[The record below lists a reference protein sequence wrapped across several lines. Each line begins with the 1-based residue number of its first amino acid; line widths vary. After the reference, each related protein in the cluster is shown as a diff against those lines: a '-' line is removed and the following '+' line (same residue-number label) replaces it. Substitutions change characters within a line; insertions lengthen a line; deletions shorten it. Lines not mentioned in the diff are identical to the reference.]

1 MLSEGSNLLTPG
13 SEIPRPL
20 RPLRAAAARR
30 LLCRT
35 GVLVPLLFL
44 AGCAS
49 WHRPLP
55 IPREVSDAAVTERV
69 LISPDLNVNP
79 AETVIKPDD
88 PSRRLPDPLPGGG
101 PEAKPTI
108 FTLGDA
114 IVFALRNNPR
124 LRSARAAIQH
134 ARGQEQVAFAPFL
147 PQFDI
152 RGQYGAVS
160 HNLAPGIPAQEGFLL
175 ATTPGTRSYAQT
187 ELTLEWILY
196 DFGRTGGRY
205 RQAVAGERIAELR
218 RVRADQT
225 VAFDVAA
232 AYLDVLLARAS
243 RRVQEDAIRRSEAI
257 LADTRT
263 RLKGGVVEREDV
275 LRADV
280 QLSESRE
287 ALVLAREGEF
297 DAVARLNN
305 AMGRNAGLPLEVV
318 DMDLQPPLPGALAL
332 LLDQAASQRPEVGL
346 ARHAVAAAQEGRQ
359 VARAE
364 FLPKI
369 FVRADM
375 GGTAGMNVGTGLQE
389 GAGLHLDAP
398 LYSGG
403 LHRGEMRAA
412 DADVEAAVADA
423 QAILDLISLQV
434 NLAYRGVVASR
445 ERINLARTAV
455 VQATENLR
463 LLEVRYRNGDATPT
477 DIVDSEAALTR
488 SQQRDFSATYTY
500 LAFLARVDY
509 ALGQQA
515 GASLRGEPEASPA
528 PLPPRVE
535 PHGASPTGELEV
547 LPAPLPP
554 KVGQQQGAS
563 PRGEPEGLPAPLP
576 PKVE

>member
-55 IPREVSDAAVTERV
+55 IPPEVSDAAVTARV

-114 IVFALRNNPR
+114 IAFALRNNPR
-124 LRSARAAIQH
+124 LRSARAAIRTSAWPGASGLRSLLTANRSLRAVRRRLPQPGSGH
-134 ARGQEQVAFAPFL
+134 AR
-147 PQFDI
+147 
-152 RGQYGAVS
+152 Y
-160 HNLAPGIPAQEGFLL
+160 EGFLL

-187 ELTLEWILY
+187 ELALEWILY

-205 RQAVAGERIAELR
+205 RQAIARERIAELQ

-225 VAFDVAA
+225 VAFDVAT

-243 RRVQEDAIRRSEAI
+243 RRVQEDAIRRAEAI

-305 AMGRNAGLPLEVV
+305 AMGRNAGLPLGGDRPGPAAAVAGGAG
-318 DMDLQPPLPGALAL
+318 PPPGAGGGPAPGGRPGPASGGGRPGGPASRPRRVP
-332 LLDQAASQRPEVGL
+332 AADLRP
-346 ARHAVAAAQEGRQ
+346 GRRGIHGRDDTWGP
-359 VARAE
+359 AS
-364 FLPKI
+364 
-369 FVRADM
+369 
-375 GGTAGMNVGTGLQE
+375 QE

-398 LYSGG
+398 LYTGG
-403 LHRGEMRAA
+403 LHRGELRAA

-434 NLAYRGVVASR
+434 NLAYRGVVAAR
-445 ERINLARTAV
+445 ERIDLARTAV
-455 VQATENLR
+455 VQAAENLR

-488 SQQRDFSATYTY
+488 SQQRYFSATYTY
-500 LAFLARVDY
+500 LAVLARLDY
-509 ALGQQA
+509 ALGQQP

-528 PLPPRVE
+528 PLPPR
-535 PHGASPTGELEV
+535 GETAR
-547 LPAPLPP
+547 APPR
-554 KVGQQQGAS
+554 GAS
-563 PRGEPEGLPAPLP
+563 PRYCPHPCRR
-576 PKVE
+576 K